1 MLFLFY
7 LGYHDYT
14 FPYTISPNSLL
25 LTFNLWSSNPPV
37 TDMAVWRKGKSQIH
51 IQWAQHCALMGP
63 PYLLH
68 CRVTLVTQSCHLC
81 GCISFFSN
89 SDWMAYFCIS
99 LLSSFLCFLY
109 LSPYKQDIVRFCFP
123 FKSSLSLTAFCS
135 VVVIVISKIFGLTT
149 IVLQFISSYSH
160 VFCVPSPLLKFLK
173 YSLFYFINYLLCV
186 WKR

>member
-14 FPYTISPNSLL
+14 FPYTISPTSLL
-25 LTFNLWSSNPPV
+25 LTFNLWSSSPPV
-37 TDMAVWRKGKSQIH
+37 TDMAVWCKEKSQIH

-89 SDWMAYFCIS
+89 SDWMAYFWIS

-135 VVVIVISKIFGLTT
+135 VVVNIWGHNHCLKIHFLLFTC
-149 IVLQFISSYSH
+149 VLCPISS
-160 VFCVPSPLLKFLK
+160 P
-173 YSLFYFINYLLCV
+173 
-186 WKR
+186 